1 MLDYQYRSLQ
11 KGEIRLLR
19 LDATNA
25 SGQFLSG
32 SIVHH
37 RLVNPTYRQSKDAG
51 SAYLEY
57 SLPYEALSYHWGSN
71 DRAGCKVL
79 IHDDDGNYFV
89 IRITKTLHSIL
100 RRLALPD
107 KHRVIWADAI
117 CINQINS
124 STNSEKGEQIQL
136 MPDIYRTAAC
146 VQVYLGDKSADV
158 PAALELLSSLADYSE
173 HLDDLLHAEGEIGL
187 DLALRNGFVMPSLD
201 DKKWQ
206 ALRAFF
212 CRPWFRRVWVI
223 QEFVYAT
230 DVRVLCGDLEIDW
243 HRLWL
248 ASKAYVSNRNLM
260 HQGFGKESFL
270 SFFFLRKNRH
280 KEALEG
286 ALALHRIT
294 DLRLRAMGYMSGPY
308 IVYNLGQDEPA
319 NVTGLS
325 IRRNLEAIKGFE
337 KFARDSFLLD
347 RSAGKA
353 FPYGRSTLLELL
365 HDTSNFQATKPI
377 DRLYALLGLADDAD
391 GYQPIYSAD
400 ETAAVV
406 STRFAATFINNGHLQ
421 RVLASAGIRSHTFSS
436 RQAPSW
442 VPDWTRVR
450 YAQHKLIGFTLVSMA
465 GDKSEQPRQ
474 QRKIQRQE
482 QRYATENK
490 EASVHSTPPLFTGFP
505 GIESIVDSN
514 HDPLAKQKGDSA
526 AKEAQADDASK
537 ETADAPAKLYNAAA
551 GTEPSYSGDAFWGK
565 LVVRGS
571 TLGRIVLVLPGKLM
585 LPCQLYENMIL
596 NMGTQYPTGEPAVEA
611 VWRTLIG
618 NRTMH
623 GDPAPP
629 EFAAQYELI
638 KKYDNMIIFKACLIL
653 VTALLVASP
662 IFVLAIRFLPIVVHV
677 GIVAGLNRAQ
687 YVRLRPAMSFLVLL
701 PIFRWLYIWVLIPV
715 LLALAWHLMARLYP
729 SETLDMVAQMGCTTA
744 VSTST
749 LPADCAPYASSMS
762 MTANRHVLCVMQ
774 QRLIG
779 LMPVLTRE
787 GDMVVIFHG
796 CDVPYVIRPAQEEQG
811 CYRLVGEAYVH
822 GVMNGEAMQNG
833 GDDCV
838 DVTLI

>member
-1 MLDYQYRSLQ
+1 MLAYQYRSL
-11 KGEIRLLR
+11 KKEEIRLLR

-25 SGQFLSG
+25 SEQFLSG

-37 RLVNPTYRQSKDAG
+37 RLVNPTYRQSKDAAA
-51 SAYLEY
+51 AYLEY
-57 SLPYEALSYHWGSN
+57 DLPYEALSYHWGS
-71 DRAGCKVL
+71 DDKAACEVM
-79 IHDDDGNYFV
+79 IHDDDGHKSV

-107 KHRVIWADAI
+107 KHRFIWADAI

-124 STNSEKGEQIQL
+124 STNSEKGQQIQL

-146 VQVYLGDKSADV
+146 VQVYLGDQSGDV

-173 HLDDLLHAEGEIGL
+173 HLDDSTHADGEIGL
-187 DLALRNGFVMPSLD
+187 DLAIRNGFVLPPLD

-243 HRLWL
+243 HTLWL
-248 ASKAYVSNRNLM
+248 ASKAYVSNRNLIY
-260 HQGFGKESFL
+260 QGFGRESFL
-270 SFFFLRKNRH
+270 SFFFLRRNAHRDAH
-280 KEALEG
+280 EG

-308 IVYNLGQDEPA
+308 VVYNLAKGEPA
-319 NVTGLS
+319 NLTGLS

-347 RSAGKA
+347 RSTGKA

-365 HDTSNFQATKPI
+365 HDTSNFKASKPI

-406 STRFAATFINNGHLQ
+406 STRFAAAFINKGHLQ
-421 RVLASAGIRSHTFSS
+421 RVLASAGIRSDTFSS
-436 RQAPSW
+436 REAPSW
-442 VPDWTRVR
+442 VPDWTTVR
-450 YAQHKLIGFTLVSMA
+450 LAQHKLIGFTLMSIA
-465 GDKSEQPRQ
+465 GESG
-474 QRKIQRQE
+474 QRKKPRQE
-482 QRYATENK
+482 QRSATENK
-490 EASVHSTPPLFTGFP
+490 EASVTSTSLSFTGPP
-505 GIESIVDSN
+505 GIESLVDPN
-514 HDPLAKQKGDSA
+514 HDPPENQEENSA
-526 AKEAQADDASK
+526 AKEAQASDASK
-537 ETADAPAKLYNAAA
+537 QTAGAPAKLYNAAA
-551 GTEPSYSGDAFWGK
+551 GTESTYSGDAFRGK
-565 LVVRGS
+565 LVVRAA

-596 NMGTQYPTGEPAVEA
+596 NFGTQYPTGEPTVDA

-623 GDPAPP
+623 GDLAPP
-629 EFAAQYELI
+629 GFAAQYELI
-638 KKYDNMIIFKACLIL
+638 KEYDNIILFKACLFL
-653 VTALLVASP
+653 VMALLVASP
-662 IFVLAIRFLPIVVHV
+662 IFVLAVRFLPIVVQV

-687 YVRLRPAMSFLVLL
+687 YVRPRPAMSFLVLL
-701 PIFRWLYIWVLIPV
+701 PIFRWLNVWVLVPV
-715 LLALAWHLMARLYP
+715 LLTLAWHLTTRVYP
-729 SETLDMVAQMGCTTA
+729 LEALDIVAQMGCSTA

-749 LPADCAPYASSMS
+749 LPADCAPYASSMG
-762 MTANRHVLCVMQ
+762 TTVNRHALCVMQ

-779 LMPVLTRE
+779 LMPLLTKA
-787 GDMVVIFHG
+787 GDIVVIFHG
-796 CDVPYVIRPAQEEQG
+796 CDVPYVVRPVQEEQG
-811 CYRLVGEAYVH
+811 CCRLVGEAYVH

-833 GDDCV
+833 GDDYV
-838 DVTLI
+838 DITLI